1 MAKGRLLI
9 RMEYIL
15 ARALLALLR
24 LIPVRHASGCG
35 AVFGSLVRRLSPGLR
50 RTARCSLALAYGD
63 TISIQ
68 EKRRILRACFRNLGR
83 TLFEFMT
90 WPRLDREGILAR
102 VDFENLELMDRAL
115 ARGRGVLAVTGH
127 IANWELLAA
136 GFAATGRPLAVV
148 VRPLDNPLLDA
159 WVERFRTD
167 KGMAVIPRGAAL
179 RGGMRALKAGSVL
192 AFVMDQ
198 NAARHG
204 IFVPLFGTEAATV
217 RGPAELALKYGA
229 PIILC
234 HSRREKKGRH
244 RLVFVEEIV
253 PSQARDREEAVRR
266 TTARINAGLEKVIRE
281 RPEEWLWFHPRWRT
295 RPPGEPPL
303 Y

>member
-1 MAKGRLLI
+1 
-9 RMEYIL
+9 
-15 ARALLALLR
+15 
-24 LIPVRHASGCG
+24 
-35 AVFGSLVRRLSPGLR
+35 
-50 RTARCSLALAYGD
+50 
-63 TISIQ
+63 
-68 EKRRILRACFRNLGR
+68 
-83 TLFEFMT
+83 
-90 WPRLDREGILAR
+90 
-102 VDFENLELMDRAL
+102 
-115 ARGRGVLAVTGH
+115 
-127 IANWELLAA
+127 
-136 GFAATGRPLAVV
+136 
-148 VRPLDNPLLDA
+148 
-159 WVERFRTD
+159 VERFRTD

-204 IFVPLFGTEAATV
+204 VFVPLFGTAAATV
-217 RGPAELALKYGA
+217 PGPAELALRYGA

-253 PSQARDREEAVRR
+253 PAKSRDHDEAVRR